1 VLSGGEQQRLCLA
14 RALSLEPKILFLDEP
29 TASLDPA
36 STLAIEELLIDA
48 QHRGVKIIM
57 VTHDVGQAR
66 RLAREVLFLHH
77 GRIVEHQKAARF
89 FERPESETARTFLA
103 GGLVL

>member
-1 VLSGGEQQRLCLA
+1 
-14 RALSLEPKILFLDEP
+14 
-29 TASLDPA
+29 
-36 STLAIEELLIDA
+36 
-48 QHRGVKIIM
+48 M

-77 GRIVEHQKAARF
+77 GRIVEHQKAAPF
-89 FERPESETARTFLA
+89 FERPESETTRTFLA